1 MQFKEISSF
10 RVILVMRAL
19 KQIQHIPA
27 TSTAKKNE
35 QKHSENRFLCT
46 EIDILLGE
54 HIWNVLGT
62 RN

>member
-10 RVILVMRAL
+10 RVILVMRAS
-19 KQIQHIPA
+19 KQIQHI
-27 TSTAKKNE
+27 TAKNE
-35 QKHSENRFLCT
+35 QTHSENRFLCT